1 MPKNNLTNNL
11 QDGIMFNITMDNI
24 IGRDIIR
31 NYIDLIMKPA
41 RTLFFVFL
49 GLFIFG
55 SGFLFARDVEVTVED
70 ADLEIPLEGAAILLR
85 NGEEYVCDED
95 GKALIT
101 LPDDGPAVIRVSY
114 PGYESRRLTVPG
126 PESAGDAS
134 PLRITAA
141 LRLGGVMESRELVL
155 EAERPGTSET
165 KSGRSVAISGPELA
179 RTAEIGIIED
189 VMNSIKLLP
198 GVGYSGMFNA
208 QPSIRGGDPGDLMAV
223 LDGFYLEQPYHWG
236 GGFSIF
242 DPKMVSSARLSHGVF
257 STRYGHTISGL
268 LEVSS
273 KTPSPTE
280 TELEAAIGSSAASL
294 NLSFP
299 LAGKGGVLFMGKV
312 TYWDTLVWAG
322 KGLSR
327 AMPDNETLGLINSVS
342 IAPYIRSAALSANYR
357 FTGNLEMKANG
368 FFGSDGVGAAY
379 RNVYDDEEI
388 QGSMNMDFEFRN
400 YQGFFITGLTFNP
413 IPSMVL
419 KGTAGGGVIQT
430 YADGLID
437 NRVTIRYN
445 QEFIDLIKGE
455 TGIELSPDQPYT
467 APNVNANI
475 DTNMTVANAQGRLDL
490 DWDLGRG
497 FLAAAGAQELYS
509 LWKQREDIDLFLETP
524 IASLP
529 PAIKGLLP
537 DSLFPIKNIPSAAL
551 IRPMGYQGDVRNQGF
566 TTSGYGLV
574 EYTSPNQRFGTEL
587 GLRVDHLYFLGRD
600 FSVQTLPALNP
611 RLNIDFGILEN
622 RGVID
627 SLTVTAGT
635 GLFSSINETISF
647 IEKNS
652 GIDDFD
658 MKMNRSW
665 TSVIGTKVDFEQG
678 YSFNIEGYYKRVFD
692 RAYVSADT
700 TASNTII
707 RTFAFDGVG
716 NVWGFD
722 LQLKKFEARHWD
734 GWISYSFNWAK
745 YMDPQEGD
753 QGLSMG
759 STESMDS
766 RWYYP
771 SFHRFHNFNLVLN
784 IKPVRL
790 LNIAVRFG
798 FASGRVTN
806 KVSDEIYPYPV
817 QEVDENYQPVVD
829 ESGNPVII
837 QKYRRDSWYDENE
850 RTAWSLPLDVKVS
863 FFLFDYKGRVQTE
876 IYIGAENLLAMIY
889 RPQGNTSFNA
899 YTGTVDTGSNS
910 ASYGLPIPMVSFGF
924 KWSY

>member
-1 MPKNNLTNNL
+1 
-11 QDGIMFNITMDNI
+11 
-24 IGRDIIR
+24 
-31 NYIDLIMKPA
+31 MKPA
-41 RTLFFVFL
+41 GALFFLLFVFS
-49 GLFIFG
+49 

-70 ADLEIPLEGAAILLR
+70 ADLEMPLEGAAILLR
-85 NGEEYVCDED
+85 NGEEYICDEE
-95 GKALIT
+95 GKVLVT
-101 LPDDGPAVIRVSY
+101 LPDDGPAVIRVVY
-114 PGYESRRLTVPG
+114 PGYESRRLTVP
-126 PESAGDAS
+126 PESAGES
-134 PLRITAA
+134 PQKITVA

-165 KSGRSVAISGPELA
+165 KIGRSVAISDRELA

-189 VMNSIKLLP
+189 VMTSIKLLP
-198 GVGYSGMFNA
+198 GVGYTGMFNA
-208 QPSIRGGDPGDLMAV
+208 LPSIRGGDPGDLMAV
-223 LDGFYLEQPYHWG
+223 LDGFYLERPYHWG

-257 STRYGHTISGL
+257 SSRYGHTISGL
-268 LEVSS
+268 LEVTS

-299 LAGKGGVLFMGKV
+299 LAGKGGVLFMGKI
-312 TYWDTLVWAG
+312 TYWDTLVWAA

-327 AMPDNETLGLINSVS
+327 AMPDNEILGMIDSVS
-342 IAPYIRSAALSANYR
+342 TAPFIRSAAISANYR

-388 QGSMNMDFEFRN
+388 QGNVNMDFEYGN
-400 YQGFFITGLTFNP
+400 YQGFLITGLTFNP
-413 IPSMVL
+413 VPSMVL
-419 KGTAGGGVIQT
+419 KGTAGGGFIQT
-430 YADGLID
+430 NVDGLID
-437 NRVTIRYN
+437 NRVTVRYN
-445 QEFIDLIKGE
+445 QKFLDEY
-455 TGIELSPDQPYT
+455 TELGLTSGQSYT
-467 APNVNANI
+467 APNINADL
-475 DTNMTVANAQGRLDL
+475 DTNMTIANFQGRVDM

-497 FLAAAGAQELYS
+497 FIAAAGVQELYS
-509 LWKQREDIDLFLETP
+509 LWKQREDISLFLETP
-524 IASLP
+524 FADLP
-529 PAIKGLLP
+529 SGMTALLP
-537 DSLFPIKNIPSAAL
+537 DELFPIKDLPNAAI
-551 IRPMGYQGDVRNQGF
+551 IRSLGYTGDVRNQGF

-574 EYTSPNQRFGTEL
+574 EYASPNRKFGAEL

-600 FSVQTLPALNP
+600 FSVQTMPALNP
-611 RLNIDFGILEN
+611 RLNLDFGVLKN
-622 RGVID
+622 RGGVD
-627 SLTVTAGT
+627 SLTLTAGT
-635 GLFSSINETISF
+635 GLFSSMNETVSF

-652 GIDDFD
+652 GINDYD

-665 TSVIGTKVDFEQG
+665 TSLIGTKIDFEQG
-678 YSFNIEGYYKRVFD
+678 YSFSIEGYYKRVFD
-692 RAYVSADT
+692 RAYITADT
-700 TASNTII
+700 TSSNTII
-707 RTFAFDGVG
+707 SAFAFDGVG

-722 LQLKKFEARHWD
+722 LQLQKFESRYWD

-745 YMDPQEGD
+745 YMDPQTGD
-753 QGLSMG
+753 QGLNMG

-784 IKPVRL
+784 IKPLRRV
-790 LNIAVRFG
+790 NIAVRFG
-798 FASGRVTN
+798 FASGRIT
-806 KVSDEIYPYPV
+806 SRTGDEIYSYPV

-829 ESGNPVII
+829 KDGKPVII

-850 RTAWSLPLDVKVS
+850 RSAWSFPLDVKFS

-876 IYIGAENLLAMIY
+876 IYLGAENLLAPILAA
-889 RPQGNTSFNA
+889 QGGSVTFNE
-899 YTGTVDTGSNS
+899 YTGRVDTGGNS